1 MPDDPSA
8 IANPSAPSEMSA
20 EVLSATNI
28 RLRWRGQLDRN
39 TRYHIWRRLNDT
51 GPFLRVA
58 SVQAGTFTDGG
69 VPDGTHDV
77 SYYVVTELEGRTSIG
92 TSEVIAVHLGASAA
106 A

>member
-8 IANPSAPSEMSA
+8 TTNPNAPSEISA
-20 EVLSATNI
+20 EVLAATNI
-28 RLRWRGQLDRN
+28 RLRWHGPLDRN

-58 SVQAGTFTDGG
+58 SVQAGTFTDAD
-69 VPDGTHDV
+69 VPAGTRDV

-92 TSEVIAVHLGASAA
+92 TSEVVAVHLAESEAA
-106 A
+106 

>member
-1 MPDDPSA
+1 MPHDPPA

-28 RLRWRGQLDRN
+28 RLRWHAAQDRN

-51 GPFLRVA
+51 GPFLRVM
-58 SVQAGTFTDGG
+58 SVQAGTFTDSD
-69 VPDGTHDV
+69 VPAGTQDV

-92 TSEVIAVHLGASAA
+92 TSEVVAVNLAESEAA
-106 A
+106 

>member
-1 MPDDPSA
+1 MPDDSNA

-28 RLRWRGQLDRN
+28 RLRWHAAQDRN

-58 SVQAGTFTDGG
+58 SVQADTFTDSD
-69 VPDGTHDV
+69 VPAGTQDV
-77 SYYVVTELEGRTSIG
+77 SYYVVTELGGRTSIG
-92 TSEVIAVHLGASAA
+92 TSEVVAVHLAESEAA
-106 A
+106 

>member
-1 MPDDPSA
+1 MPDDSNA

-28 RLRWRGQLDRN
+28 RLRWRGQLDGN
-39 TRYHIWRRLNDT
+39 TRYQIWRRLNDT

-58 SVQAGTFTDGG
+58 SVQAGTFTDAD
-69 VPDGTHDV
+69 VPAGTRDV

-92 TSEVIAVHLGASAA
+92 TSEVVAVHLAESEAA
-106 A
+106 

>member
-1 MPDDPSA
+1 MPDDPAA

-20 EVLSATNI
+20 EILSATNI
-28 RLRWRGQLDRN
+28 RLRWRGSQNRN

-58 SVQAGTFTDGG
+58 SVQAGTFTDSD